1 MHRRSLL
8 AHAGIMALWPWLG
21 ASCAPSPP
29 PVTGSAGPF
38 RRVRPSDPAWPSS
51 ESWAELDRQVNGR
64 LITVQS
70 PLLACVQSLESGP
83 CVELGKHL
91 TNPYYLGDEV
101 GLTQSLG
108 WVDAWTPEPS
118 GYAGAPQPPADA
130 AAAVSFARAHRLRL
144 VVKGGGHSYLGTSCA
159 PD

>member
-1 MHRRSLL
+1 MHRRGLL
-8 AHAGIMALWPWLG
+8 APAGTMAPWPGLG
-21 ASCAPSPP
+21 ASCAPPPP

-51 ESWAELDRQVNGR
+51 ESWAELDRQVSGR
-64 LITVQS
+64 LSTVQS

-108 WVDAWTPEPS
+108 WVDAGPAEPPVS
-118 GYAGAPQPPADA
+118 AG
-130 AAAVSFARAHRLRL
+130 
-144 VVKGGGHSYLGTSCA
+144 
-159 PD
+159 